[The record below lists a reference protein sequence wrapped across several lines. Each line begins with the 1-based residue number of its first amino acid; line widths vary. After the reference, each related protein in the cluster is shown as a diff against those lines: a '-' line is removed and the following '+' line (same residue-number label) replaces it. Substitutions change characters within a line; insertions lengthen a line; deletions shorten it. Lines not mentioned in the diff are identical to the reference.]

1 MVLLKVACICAT
13 PSGTERRV
21 FRTRRTGAGAPPG
34 AAPAA
39 PAVAEPAPPVAAGA
53 PAPAEAFS
61 PRGALG
67 VSALGVSLVSF
78 SSSAINFPDS
88 RQLVPDCPPYLGGAI
103 FLPATILRG
112 PLRVRALVCVRCP
125 RTGSPLR

>member
-1 MVLLKVACICAT
+1 MVLLKVACTCAT

-39 PAVAEPAPPVAAGA
+39 PAVAEPAPPAAGA
-53 PAPAEAFS
+53 PPAADAFA

-67 VSALGVSLVSF
+67 VSALGVSLLSF
-78 SSSAINFPDS
+78 SSSAINFPSSVFVRAPSVRFDS
-88 RQLVPDCPPYLGGAI
+88 LPYLPTWA
-103 FLPATILRG
+103 A
-112 PLRVRALVCVRCP
+112 
-125 RTGSPLR
+125 